1 MHSGVYI
8 HQLWWTEISRKDFK
22 EMTIHHIATLLLL
35 SLSYVT
41 SFTRIGST
49 IILVHDLAD
58 IFLETAKIFV
68 YLKKYSTG
76 THSLIHSLTP
86 FNDSLT

>member
-1 MHSGVYI
+1 
-8 HQLWWTEISRKDFK
+8 
-22 EMTIHHIATLLLL
+22 MTIHHIATLLLL

-41 SFTRIGST
+41 SFTRIGTT

-58 IFLETAKIFV
+58 IFLEMAKIFV

-76 THSLIHSLTP
+76 TYSLTHSHTQC
-86 FNDSLT
+86 ND